1 MGATTTATPTGRLT
15 TTTGKGP
22 LSTPLLADTL
32 IVPPSDS
39 SGFVSYHD
47 VRQKFLIST
56 IQIRFFLGFSCA
68 NLESQMPH
76 VWSSFLV

>member
-1 MGATTTATPTGRLT
+1 MTGMGATTTTTPTGRLT

-39 SGFVSYHD
+39 SEFVSYHD
-47 VRQKFLIST
+47 VRQKF
-56 IQIRFFLGFSCA
+56 
-68 NLESQMPH
+68 
-76 VWSSFLV
+76 